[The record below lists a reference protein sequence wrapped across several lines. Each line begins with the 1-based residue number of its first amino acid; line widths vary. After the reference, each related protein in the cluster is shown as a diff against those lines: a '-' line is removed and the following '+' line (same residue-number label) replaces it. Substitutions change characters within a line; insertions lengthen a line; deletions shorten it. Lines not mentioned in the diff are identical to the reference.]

1 MVANGYLFSKM
12 YVCVCMYVYASA
24 CMMEVVSGWKV
35 PQGQCSRKNDV
46 GLEHHTG
53 VNFSALSISPDI
65 QTLTGT

>member
-1 MVANGYLFSKM
+1 MATVLVRCM
-12 YVCVCMYVYASA
+12 YACACMYIQVCVWWG
-24 CMMEVVSGWKV
+24 VSGWRV
-35 PQGQCSRKNDV
+35 RQGQCSRKNDV